1 MTRLHPVQEVLFL
14 LKNDKS
20 NMKRLLKFSLLLSN
34 LIAELFFMYKI
45 SNKG

>member
-14 LKNDKS
+14 LKNDES

-34 LIAELFFMYKI
+34 PMVELFFMYKN
-45 SNKG
+45 SNKV